1 MQYKEIIERI
11 YKELQD
17 YTGHGKVADY
27 IPALSKVIP
36 DNYGISVATLDG
48 ENFSIGDVETRFT
61 IQSISKVFTLAM
73 VSRHLGDKLWEIVGR
88 EPSEQLLTLL
98 SNLSKRGGFQEI
110 HLLMQVLL

>member
-61 IQSISKVFTLAM
+61 IQSIFIKMLLERLQLAL
-73 VSRHLGDKLWEIVGR
+73 VCPLFWCSIASSTYL
-88 EPSEQLLTLL
+88 
-98 SNLSKRGGFQEI
+98 N
-110 HLLMQVLL
+110 